1 MTDRPIF
8 TGANLYYVK
17 LNEDMISY
25 KGEIVKVPLTEES
38 FGKRE
43 DDPQRSTLYEEG
55 PWLYK
60 RNDLYYLFW
69 PGGPLPE
76 HIGYSTVIARG
87 PWKYGRGDAGSGKGI
102 YQPSGVIDF
111 RGKPTS
117 SITTVPYREVADLP
131 ALWPWKNSNSIPM
144 DPSRN

>member
-1 MTDRPIF
+1 
-8 TGANLYYVK
+8 
-17 LNEDMISY
+17 MISY
-25 KGEIVKVPLTEES
+25 KERSQKYLTEES

-76 HIGYSTVIARG
+76 HIGYSTSHSPEG
-87 PWKYGRGDAGSGKGI
+87 PWKYGGVVMPAQGRAFTNH
-102 YQPSGVIDF
+102 PGVIDF
-111 RGKPTS
+111 RGKTYFFYHNGALPGGGGFTRS
-117 SITTVPYREVADLP
+117 VAVEELKFNPDGSI
-131 ALWPWKNSNSIPM
+131 
-144 DPSRN
+144 RN